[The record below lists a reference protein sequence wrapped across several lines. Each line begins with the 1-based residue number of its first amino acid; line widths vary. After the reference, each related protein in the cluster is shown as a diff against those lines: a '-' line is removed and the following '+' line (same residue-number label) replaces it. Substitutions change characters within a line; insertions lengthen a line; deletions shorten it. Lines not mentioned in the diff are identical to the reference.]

1 MSLRGLF
8 GSVGR
13 AMGMGA
19 APKPATGGYGGIGP
33 GMDGAPLG
41 GRTQAPRQPFMT
53 PERRENWTAK
63 AYDVGSIMQGQAP
76 NRMQELTASREA
88 QRKEAEDRERMGQ
101 LQGMARELFPDNPR
115 AQLAFALDPK
125 AFGGVLT
132 EGLKPQT
139 RESGKVY
146 VDPLTGER
154 EGMARIDQFGDRY
167 GFVDP
172 ETLESGFG
180 APRGPTYAEETGRR
194 GQEATAAIGMGNLGV
209 AQGNLGM
216 RRREFDRGPA
226 SGGGAGGGL
235 SGMSTEELLRMLGPQ

>member
-1 MSLRGLF
+1 MMNNLRGIF

-13 AMGMGA
+13 ALMGRQEQEPV
-19 APKPATGGYGGIGP
+19 APQTGGYRGMGP
-33 GMDGAPLG
+33 GMDGAPLDA
-41 GRTQAPRQPFMT
+41 APRRAAPSGGQPRERFPIGT
-53 PERRENWTAK
+53 FLLSGYSGVDRRRE
-63 AYDVGSIMQGQAP
+63 QQAAEQEAA
-76 NRMQELTASREA
+76 RMEQMRSVAA
-88 QRKEAEDRERMGQ
+88 
-101 LQGMARELFPDNPR
+101 ELFPDNPR
-115 AQLAFALDPK
+115 AQLLFALDPK
-125 AFGGVLT
+125 AFGGALA

-146 VDPLTGER
+146 IDPLTGER

-209 AQGNLGM
+209 ARGNLGL
-216 RRREFDRGPA
+216 REREFNRGPA
-226 SGGGAGGGL
+226 SGGGAGGAPWTKYSPGG
-235 SGMSTEELLRMLGPQ
+235 SQ

>member
-1 MSLRGLF
+1 MNLRGMF
-8 GSVGR
+8 GSAARQITPFIGDENVP
-13 AMGMGA
+13 AMAPASAQPA
-19 APKPATGGYGGIGP
+19 AAASARKP
-33 GMDGAPLG
+33 
-41 GRTQAPRQPFMT
+41 FFT
-53 PERRENWTAK
+53 PERRENWAAK
-63 AYDVGSIMQGQAP
+63 AYDVGSIMQGQTP

-101 LQGMARELFPDNPR
+101 LQSMARELFPDNPR

-125 AFGGVLT
+125 AFAGALT

-226 SGGGAGGGL
+226 TGGGGAGGGGL
-235 SGMSTEELLRMLGPQ
+235 SDMSNDELLEMLGR

>member
-19 APKPATGGYGGIGP
+19 APKPAAGGYGGIGP
-33 GMDGAPLG
+33 GMDGEPLG
-41 GRTQAPRQPFMT
+41 GRAQAPRQPFMT

-63 AYDVGSIMQGQAP
+63 AYDVGSIMQGQTP

-88 QRKEAEDRERMGQ
+88 QRKEAEDRERMAQ
-101 LQGMARELFPDNPR
+101 LQSTARELFPGNPR

-125 AFGGVLT
+125 AFGGALI

-172 ETLESGFG
+172 ETLETSFG
-180 APRGPTYAEETGRR
+180 EARTPTYAEETGRR

-226 SGGGAGGGL
+226 SGGGAAGG
-235 SGMSTEELLRMLGPQ
+235 SPWEKYRQ